1 MDKITKVRINNGDGT
16 YTPAVPLGAD
26 AQNIV
31 LSTGYTV
38 EQAIADL
45 DVGADGNIKKQ
56 LDTIKRQIQKIKN
69 RLAALQQ
76 A

>member
-16 YTPAVPLGAD
+16 YTAAVPLGAN

-38 EQAIADL
+38 EQAIGDL
-45 DVGADGNIKKQ
+45 DVGADGSIKKQ
-56 LDTIKRQIQKIKN
+56 LDSIKK
-69 RLAALQQ
+69 RLAALQ